1 MHIISP
7 ESLCSNVFIIYTY
20 ILAKKIYEDA
30 MKDGSVERN
39 VIKCLIIGPAGVGKT
54 AIKHLLINKEP
65 PKKRESTGVMEN
77 PIRAV
82 SLSRAMGSDCD
93 WSVMNDDEEFMM
105 RIADHLKTNYISSA
119 LKTESKPSSKLN
131 SAVAD
136 NQPSLSKQRFEYE
149 DVGTADHL
157 KDYQSSLRL
166 KDNIPVSGSTP
177 DRTSTTE
184 SKLHLSKDLYGGV
197 STLKESEI
205 LSRDSPISFTS
216 QSGIIHDYVDIQL
229 PKTTEPVQNS
239 EFKDIE
245 NSIPSLMQTK
255 IVEES
260 KENPSS
266 SHISD
271 QANTSNP
278 IHQKFIDAITNAP
291 GISTNHIFM

>member
-1 MHIISP
+1 
-7 ESLCSNVFIIYTY
+7 
-20 ILAKKIYEDA
+20 

-119 LKTESKPSSKLN
+119 LNKESKPSSKLN

-136 NQPSLSKQRFEYE
+136 NQPSLSKQRLEYE
-149 DVGTADHL
+149 DVETADHL

-177 DRTSTTE
+177 DRTNTTE
-184 SKLHLSKDLYGGV
+184 SKLHLSKDLYGGA

-239 EFKDIE
+239 DFKDIE

-266 SHISD
+266 SHIFD
-271 QANTSNP
+271 QASTSNP

-291 GISTNHIFM
+291 GISTNHIFL